1 MIIHVIIMIMI
12 MMINTYWMKLR
23 IIMEIEEDNTLQD
36 IHNSSDD
43 KLVEF
48 KVIPSLETSQSM
60 LLSIDVKFI
69 FNFLFIG
76 KSRR

>member
-1 MIIHVIIMIMI
+1 

>member
-12 MMINTYWMKLR
+12 MMTNTYWMKLR

-43 KLVEF
+43 K
-48 KVIPSLETSQSM
+48 
-60 LLSIDVKFI
+60 
-69 FNFLFIG
+69 
-76 KSRR
+76 

>member
-36 IHNSSDD
+36 IQNSSDD
-43 KLVEF
+43 K
-48 KVIPSLETSQSM
+48 
-60 LLSIDVKFI
+60 
-69 FNFLFIG
+69 
-76 KSRR
+76 